1 MALEALDYA
10 EKMAS
15 PNIETGLVLVC
26 QKGSLLYHLFFHLSL
41 LFYLFVLCFLFQLC
55 LRTWIPGSSYFVGCC
70 ILVNDPSNPPI
81 HIHQVF
87 PPHLPFPESNLY
99 SEDKSTLGIWK
110 WTYSH
115 FTQMLY
121 FEGQRDS
128 LALCCVRMLA
138 CYRYSH
144 ISHSKGL
151 FLNEMVQHVEGEL
164 MADRPLDDKY
174 KNVALLLIT
183 PLNTYFL
190 ANLFR

>member
-1 MALEALDYA
+1 
-10 EKMAS
+10 
-15 PNIETGLVLVC
+15 
-26 QKGSLLYHLFFHLSL
+26 
-41 LFYLFVLCFLFQLC
+41 
-55 LRTWIPGSSYFVGCC
+55 
-70 ILVNDPSNPPI
+70 
-81 HIHQVF
+81 
-87 PPHLPFPESNLY
+87 
-99 SEDKSTLGIWK
+99 
-110 WTYSH
+110 
-115 FTQMLY
+115 MLY

-151 FLNEMVQHVEGEL
+151 FLNEMVQYVEGEL